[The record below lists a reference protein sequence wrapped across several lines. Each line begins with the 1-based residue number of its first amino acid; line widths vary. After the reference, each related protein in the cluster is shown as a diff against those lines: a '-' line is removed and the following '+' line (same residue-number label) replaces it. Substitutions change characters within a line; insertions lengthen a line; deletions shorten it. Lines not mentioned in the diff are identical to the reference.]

1 MIEGQIRIQSSTV
14 KTSQTN
20 GDPSVTATLRL
31 VGFKDDAQAH
41 KCLHRLAEALIEFDG
56 QKKLDDER

>member
-20 GDPSVTATLRL
+20 GDPNVTATLRL

-41 KCLHRLAEALIEFDG
+41 KCLRFFAEKILEFEG
-56 QKKLDDER
+56 QKTLVE